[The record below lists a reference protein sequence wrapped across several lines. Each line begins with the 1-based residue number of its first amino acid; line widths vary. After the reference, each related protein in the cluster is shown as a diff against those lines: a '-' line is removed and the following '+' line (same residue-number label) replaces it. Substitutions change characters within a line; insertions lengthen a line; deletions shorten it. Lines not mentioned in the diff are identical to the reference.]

1 MSLAND
7 NLSALLEVRGEL
19 QLDTPHVTLRNLRN
33 CARHGTFEV
42 LNDELGRANGADI
55 SPGAGSDN
63 DEIVRH
69 GISSAGVR
77 RHAGDG
83 RCRDPMALAIH
94 RFGGECHADP
104 AVHGAT
110 GLAKSSRLG
119 CCHPP
124 SKTKK
129 STPE

>member
-1 MSLAND
+1 MNRQFADDLGTDLARGHVLEWAELYALD
-7 NLSALLEVRGEL
+7 AISA
-19 QLDTPHVTLRNLRN
+19 
-33 CARHGTFEV
+33 
-42 LNDELGRANGADI
+42 DERRIIDAFLAD
-55 SPGAGSDN
+55 
-63 DEIVRH
+63 
-69 GISSAGVR
+69 
-77 RHAGDG
+77 
-83 RCRDPMALAIH
+83 
-94 RFGGECHADP
+94 ADP